1 MTLKICWK
9 NLRLQSIFR
18 SASKLTDDQLKKVT
32 AQIKKMTEDN

>member
-1 MTLKICWK
+1 MLSEKSETAAVF
-9 NLRLQSIFR
+9 FR